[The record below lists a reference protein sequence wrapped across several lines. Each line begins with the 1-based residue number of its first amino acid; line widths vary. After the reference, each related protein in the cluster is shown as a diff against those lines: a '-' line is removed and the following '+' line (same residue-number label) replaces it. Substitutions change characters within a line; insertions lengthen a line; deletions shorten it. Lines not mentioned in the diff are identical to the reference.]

1 MAGGSGDCVRRE
13 GGSCCIIR
21 QGREDLRGRVA
32 GSRGEMLRDRLVRRR
47 AGEEEGFSWRGE
59 DVSRVEGFSDAVFAF
74 AVTLLVV
81 SLEVPQ
87 TFDELL
93 VAMRGFFAF
102 AVCFALLFS
111 VWHDHYTFF
120 RRYGLRDNFTVYL
133 NAALLFIVL
142 FYVYPL
148 KFLFTML
155 VDQLL
160 GFDQKVRLPNGSLTE
175 AIEPAQWPLL
185 MAIYGA
191 GFVAVQLVFVL
202 LYLRAYSL
210 RGALGLDAYELSI
223 TREEIQSSL
232 LNALVGLVS
241 VAIAVI
247 GGQEAV
253 GWAGMI
259 YLLLFPLQMIHGR
272 LMDWRRR
279 RNRVSEEGG
288 Q

>member
-1 MAGGSGDCVRRE
+1 
-13 GGSCCIIR
+13 
-21 QGREDLRGRVA
+21 
-32 GSRGEMLRDRLVRRR
+32 MLRERLVRRR

-59 DVSRVEGFSDAVFAF
+59 DVSRLEGFSDAVFAF

-93 VAMRGFFAF
+93 AAMRGFFAF

-111 VWHDHYTFF
+111 VWHDHYRFF

-148 KFLFTML
+148 KFVFTML

-160 GFDQKVRLPNGSLTE
+160 GFGEKVRLPNGSVTE

-185 MAIYGA
+185 MVIYGA

-210 RGALGLDAYELSI
+210 RGALGLDAHELSI

-232 LNALVGLVS
+232 LNALIGLAS

-253 GWAGMI
+253 GWAGFI
-259 YLLLFPLQMIHGR
+259 YLLIFPLQVIHGR
-272 LMDWRRR
+272 LMDSRRR
-279 RNRVSEEGG
+279 RRSKAPADHAGAAREEEGG
-288 Q
+288 P

>member
-1 MAGGSGDCVRRE
+1 
-13 GGSCCIIR
+13 
-21 QGREDLRGRVA
+21 
-32 GSRGEMLRDRLVRRR
+32 MLRERLVRRR
-47 AGEEEGFSWRGE
+47 AGEEGGFSWRGE
-59 DVSRVEGFSDAVFAF
+59 DVSRLEGFSDAVFAF

-111 VWHDHYTFF
+111 VWHDHYKFF
-120 RRYGLRDNFTVYL
+120 RRYGLRDAFTVYL
-133 NAALLFIVL
+133 NAVLLFIVL

-160 GFDQKVRLPNGSLTE
+160 GFDETVRLPNGSLAE
-175 AIEPAQWPLL
+175 AIVPAQWPLL
-185 MAIYGA
+185 MVIYGA

-210 RGALGLDAYELSI
+210 RGALGLNTYEVSI
-223 TREEIQSSL
+223 TREEIQ
-232 LNALVGLVS
+232 
-241 VAIAVI
+241 
-247 GGQEAV
+247 
-253 GWAGMI
+253 
-259 YLLLFPLQMIHGR
+259 
-272 LMDWRRR
+272 
-279 RNRVSEEGG
+279 
-288 Q
+288 